1 MWDEFFYEL
10 QIVLKFAPEKNPAF
24 LWSLKGPKNYILG
37 DRGNVTDGGTPAWAV
52 ERLCP
57 YGRLGLA
64 RQQGKWESHRLS
76 QDLQILNN

>member
-1 MWDEFFYEL
+1 M
-10 QIVLKFAPEKNPAF
+10 
-24 LWSLKGPKNYILG
+24 WSLKGPKNCILG